1 MPNERKLQAKHSQ
14 ELLDL
19 ASKMRMNTD
28 SRKTIFCTLMS
39 SNDYLDAFEKLVK
52 ISLKSPVKER
62 EMAFVLSMCCLKE
75 PQFNPFYAHVSA
87 KLIRQDRKFRMA
99 FQVNCL
105 VTSIFYIFFFYILS
119 LMNETLF
126 TVCHLGQDFWCG

>member
-105 VTSIFYIFFFYILS
+105 VTSIFYIFFLHFIS
-119 LMNETLF
+119 HE
-126 TVCHLGQDFWCG
+126 

>member
-87 KLIRQDRKFRMA
+87 KLIRQGRKFRMA

>member
-1 MPNERKLQAKHSQ
+1 MKIHSPRSTLQESLISFLWTFFLSIHPRKCCETEVVPTYCIYIYSREEMPNERKLQPKHSQ

-52 ISLKSPVKER
+52 LSLKSPVK
-62 EMAFVLSMCCLKE
+62 
-75 PQFNPFYAHVSA
+75 
-87 KLIRQDRKFRMA
+87 
-99 FQVNCL
+99 
-105 VTSIFYIFFFYILS
+105 
-119 LMNETLF
+119 
-126 TVCHLGQDFWCG
+126 

>member
-39 SNDYLDAFEKLVK
+39 SNDYLDAFEKIVK
-52 ISLKSPVKER
+52 LSLKSPVKER
-62 EMAFVLSMCCLKE
+62 EISFVLSMCCLKE

-105 VTSIFYIFFFYILS
+105 VTSIFYIFFYILS